1 MPTPPLR
8 SPYLP
13 LAIAILSETVAT
25 STLKLSNGFTR
36 LWPSVITVAGYG
48 IAFFCLS
55 VCLRSIPVGLVY
67 AIWSGVGIV
76 LISAIGLVVFHQKL
90 DRPAILGVALI
101 LAGVLVINLFSK
113 SSPH

>member
-1 MPTPPLR
+1 MR

-13 LAIAILSETVAT
+13 LAIAIVSETVAT

-36 LWPSVITVAGYG
+36 LRPSVITVLGYA

-55 VCLRSIPVGLVY
+55 ICLRSIPVGLVY

-76 LISAIGLVVFHQKL
+76 LISAIGVVAFHQKL
-90 DRPAILGVALI
+90 DAPALFGIALI
-101 LAGVLVINLFSK
+101 LTGVLVIHLFSN
-113 SSPH
+113 SAPH